1 MEVLLWDCQF
11 IPLRAQFKPKSVQ
24 LECFLEKRGWGEGGD
39 MNRVLRLVKGGK
51 ASTHAIRGKRD
62 TVRSEQVALRASSRD
77 LGWYL
82 ADNVSDMRGRG
93 AK

>member
-1 MEVLLWDCQF
+1 
-11 IPLRAQFKPKSVQ
+11 LRAQFKPKSVQ
-24 LECFLEKRGWGEGGD
+24 LECCLKRLGLGEGGD

-62 TVRSEQVALRASSRD
+62 IVRSEQVALRAGSRD
-77 LGWYL
+77 MGWYL

>member
-1 MEVLLWDCQF
+1 
-11 IPLRAQFKPKSVQ
+11 
-24 LECFLEKRGWGEGGD
+24 

-51 ASTHAIRGKRD
+51 ASTNVMRGRGNA
-62 TVRSEQVALRASSRD
+62 VRSEQVALRASIRD

-82 ADNVSDMRGRG
+82 ADNVSDVRGRG

>member
-1 MEVLLWDCQF
+1 
-11 IPLRAQFKPKSVQ
+11 
-24 LECFLEKRGWGEGGD
+24 LECCLEKRGWGEGGD

-51 ASTHAIRGKRD
+51 ASIHAVRGKRD
-62 TVRSEQVALRASSRD
+62 TVPSEQGVLRAGTGVKD

-82 ADNVSDMRGRG
+82 ADNISDIRGSG

>member
-1 MEVLLWDCQF
+1 MGL
-11 IPLRAQFKPKSVQ
+11 A
-24 LECFLEKRGWGEGGD
+24 EGGD

-51 ASTHAIRGKRD
+51 ASVHAVRGKRD
-62 TVRSEQVALRASSRD
+62 TARSEQVALRASSRD

>member
-1 MEVLLWDCQF
+1 
-11 IPLRAQFKPKSVQ
+11 
-24 LECFLEKRGWGEGGD
+24 

-62 TVRSEQVALRASSRD
+62 TVSSEQVALRASRRD

-82 ADNVSDMRGRG
+82 ADNVSDVRGRG